1 MVEIRCLGFL
11 PCHDLVI
18 CWTNS
23 PDLSMK
29 NQDICFLHG
38 CTITEKIYFKLK
50 QQLTNWLESR
60 HFGLFS
66 NQKIHFAKTK

>member
-18 CWTNS
+18 RWTNS

-38 CTITEKIYFKLK
+38 CTITE
-50 QQLTNWLESR
+50 N
-60 HFGLFS
+60 LF
-66 NQKIHFAKTK
+66 QIKTAAD